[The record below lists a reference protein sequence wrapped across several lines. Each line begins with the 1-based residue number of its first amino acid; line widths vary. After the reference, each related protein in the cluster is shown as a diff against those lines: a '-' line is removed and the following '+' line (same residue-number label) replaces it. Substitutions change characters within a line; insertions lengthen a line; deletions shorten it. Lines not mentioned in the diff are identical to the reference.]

1 MGQSGRDARFRGSAE
16 RLIRPSRRHF
26 AGLIGHNGCTSGALL
41 GPAPGRPAPPLH
53 RIDSMGYPL
62 ATAALGPLL
71 FLQGRHVRRVTPRQ
85 PEAAGPRDGVTGDG
99 PPLRVLVV
107 GDSAAAGVGVASQC
121 DALSG
126 QLARR
131 LAATHRVHWKL
142 LARTGLTTREL
153 IDWLATEPA
162 GRFDVAVTS
171 LGVNDV
177 TAGVPPARWRAQ
189 QAELVQ
195 LLATRFQVAHVI
207 LSAVPPM
214 ERFPALPQPLAW
226 YLGRRAKRLNAALAE
241 WAAPRPNCTFL
252 RVALSFERDQMAAD
266 GFHPGAAACEAWAAQ
281 VADAVARQRAAA

>member
-1 MGQSGRDARFRGSAE
+1 
-16 RLIRPSRRHF
+16 
-26 AGLIGHNGCTSGALL
+26 
-41 GPAPGRPAPPLH
+41 
-53 RIDSMGYPL
+53 MGYPL

-71 FLQGRHVRRVTPRQ
+71 FLQGRHVRRVTPRL

-126 QLARR
+126 QL
-131 LAATHRVHWKL
+131 

-153 IDWLATEPA
+153 VDWLATEPA

-177 TAGVPPARWRAQ
+177 TGGVPPARWRAQ

-195 LLATRFQVAHVI
+195 LLATRFQVTHVI